1 MSTSTSI
8 LITGA
13 NQGIGFEVAKQLL
26 SRDERLQHHP
36 ESVRIFAGARSQEKA
51 TQACSQLQQFAAKGE
66 RWVPALCKLDR

>member
-26 SRDERLQHHP
+26 SRDERLQTA
-36 ESVRIFAGARSQEKA
+36 E
-51 TQACSQLQQFAAKGE
+51 CL
-66 RWVPALCKLDR
+66 